1 MNQEEKIMEAALTV
15 VKEQTI
21 SGTRMHL
28 IAEKAGMLQSN
39 LHYYYKTKNDLMD
52 ALQEKV
58 LDKCLAIRE
67 KLREKALD
75 SLESQMDIFINQ
87 KRAFIMDCR
96 EYDFAE
102 VDFWVQGRI
111 HPNIKRNFANSFEG
125 WRQEIGTM
133 LNTYVPDLSDEVQ
146 KNLPYI
152 IVSYLEGATMQ
163 YLIDED
169 AFELDEYFRF
179 GKQMILDAIKNDLR
193 KRGEGHEIN
202 KNNGSGGT
210 CIMP

>member
-1 MNQEEKIMEAALTV
+1 
-15 VKEQTI
+15 
-21 SGTRMHL
+21 
-28 IAEKAGMLQSN
+28 
-39 LHYYYKTKNDLMD
+39 
-52 ALQEKV
+52 
-58 LDKCLAIRE
+58 
-67 KLREKALD
+67 
-75 SLESQMDIFINQ
+75 MDIFINQ

-111 HPNIKRNFANSFEG
+111 HPNIKKNFANSFEG
-125 WRQEIGTM
+125 WRQEIGIM

-146 KNLPYI
+146 KNLPYM

-179 GKQMILDAIKNDLR
+179 GKQMILDTIKNDLR